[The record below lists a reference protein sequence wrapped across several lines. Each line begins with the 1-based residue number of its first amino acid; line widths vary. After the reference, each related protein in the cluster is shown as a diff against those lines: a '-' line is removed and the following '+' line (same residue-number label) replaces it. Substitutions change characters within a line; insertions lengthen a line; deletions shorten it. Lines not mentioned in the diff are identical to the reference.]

1 MSLAETPDPLY
12 TLEEL
17 VELRRNTLRYARS
30 VPAGAERNK
39 HWRVAVSLRILFR
52 GEKWLQAH
60 TRKDL
65 VS

>member
-1 MSLAETPDPLY
+1 MLSGETPERLY
-12 TLEEL
+12 SIEEL

-30 VPAGAERNK
+30 VPAGDERNK
-39 HWRVAVSLRILFR
+39 HRRVAVSLRILFR

-60 TRKDL
+60 TRKGL